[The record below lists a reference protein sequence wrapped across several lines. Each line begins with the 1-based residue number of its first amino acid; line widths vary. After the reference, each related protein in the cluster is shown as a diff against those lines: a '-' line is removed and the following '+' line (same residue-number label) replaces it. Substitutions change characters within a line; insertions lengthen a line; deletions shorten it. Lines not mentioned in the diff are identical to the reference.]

1 MVDCIQ
7 KVEEAMQVGDLVRV
21 EDIGA
26 GIVTATYWD
35 SEEGEY
41 AIRIQYTDGTW
52 SLESESI
59 VEVISGV

>member
-1 MVDCIQ
+1 
-7 KVEEAMQVGDLVRV
+7 MQVGDLVRV
-21 EDIGA
+21 EHIGV

-41 AIRIQYTDGTW
+41 AIRIQCTDGTW

-59 VEVISGV
+59 VEVLSASR